1 MGKTN
6 ELSRIARQFLDSLD
20 LRDRAGL
27 EVKDI
32 TDSITALPGVTLLQG
47 YRIECLLP
55 EQNAIGTRSFLFARE
70 RNAPI
75 ISRDEL
81 EDAIDRYRWR
91 KLAFP
96 KGYLDFTEALSFE
109 DSEEGIWSAFL
120 VKECWRFLPLW
131 WHGLYEEQKWLLDA
145 DMLLDIIGVTD
156 DEIEMLRKDPI
167 EALSRKY
174 PPKIITKGTRIR
186 IVEQKE
192 NNLPKYSSADDL
204 LRISE
209 RVGDESLLP
218 TVQLCRHSLT
228 HHLLSG
234 YGTSS
239 WELKFVFFT
248 SWGGLIQST
257 RKAVWEKGTVN
268 FELKEENTLLGYE
281 CGIRW

>member
-20 LRDRAGL
+20 LEDRAGL

-55 EQNAIGTRSFLFARE
+55 EYEGNGARSYLFARE

-81 EDAIDRYRWR
+81 EDAIVRYRRR
-91 KLAFP
+91 KLPFP

-131 WHGLYEEQKWLLDA
+131 WHCLYEEQKWLLDA
-145 DMLLDIIGVTD
+145 DMLLDLIGVTD
-156 DEIEMLRKDPI
+156 DEIEMLRKDPQ

-174 PPKIITKGTRIR
+174 PPNIISDGKFRL
-186 IVEQKE
+186 VEQIE
-192 NNLPKYSSADDL
+192 NKLPKYSSADDL

-218 TVQLCRHSLT
+218 SVRLCRHSLT
-228 HHLLSG
+228 HRLLSG
-234 YGTSS
+234 YGTSR

-248 SWGGLIQST
+248 SWGGLIHPT
-257 RKAVWEKGTVN
+257 LKAVWKKGTVS
-268 FELKEENTLLGYE
+268 FELKEDTTLLGYE